1 MPESGG
7 LFTFRIDASDAG
19 KRVDVHLAALIPD
32 LSRSLA
38 ADLLR
43 RGDIRVLGEVK
54 KPGYRLR
61 IGDEISGR
69 IPPPEPTPFRPEPIP
84 LHILHEDADLIVL
97 NKPPGLVVH
106 PSPGHASGTLV
117 NGLLRHCPDLTGIG
131 GERRPG
137 IVHRLDKDTS
147 GVLAVAKTAAAQA
160 RLAAQFKDRAVRKE
174 YFALAY
180 GRFRNSSGVI
190 DAPVARHPTD
200 RKRMSVQDRGRPAK
214 TLWRVLESYDGMAL
228 LHLRIETGR
237 THQIRVHCAFMGR
250 PVVGDPVYGGR
261 KPPHHLPKAVADK
274 VKGVHRQMLH
284 AWRLTLRHPRT
295 AERLVFTAPPPS
307 DMDGLIALLRRSSGL
322 PEDAPLPPIKPLDNA

>member
-1 MPESGG
+1 MPEHDGG
-7 LFTFRIDASDAG
+7 FTFRIDTSDAG
-19 KRVDVHLAALIPD
+19 KRIDVHLAALIPD

-43 RGDIRVLGEVK
+43 RGDIRVLGDVR

-61 IGDEISGR
+61 IGDEINGR

-84 LHILHEDADLIVL
+84 LDILHEDADLIVL

-106 PSPGHASGTLV
+106 PAPGHASGTLV
-117 NGLLRHCPDLTGIG
+117 NGLLHHCPDLTGIG

-147 GVLAVAKTAAAQA
+147 GVLVAAKTAAAQA
-160 RLAAQFKDRAVRKE
+160 RLSALFKDRAVRKE
-174 YFALAY
+174 YLALAY
-180 GRFRNSSGVI
+180 GRFRGRSGVI
-190 DAPVARHPTD
+190 DTPIARHPTD
-200 RKRMSVQDRGRPAK
+200 RKRMSAQDHGRPAK
-214 TLWRVLESYDGMAL
+214 TLWRVLEAYDGMAL

-237 THQIRVHCAFMGR
+237 THQIRVHCASMDH

-261 KPPHHLPKAVADK
+261 KPPHHLPKGVADK

-295 AERLVFTAPPPS
+295 AERVVFTATAPS
-307 DMDGLIALLRRSSGL
+307 DMDDLIAFLRRSSGF
-322 PEDAPLPPIKPLDNA
+322 PEDAPLPPDEPLDNP